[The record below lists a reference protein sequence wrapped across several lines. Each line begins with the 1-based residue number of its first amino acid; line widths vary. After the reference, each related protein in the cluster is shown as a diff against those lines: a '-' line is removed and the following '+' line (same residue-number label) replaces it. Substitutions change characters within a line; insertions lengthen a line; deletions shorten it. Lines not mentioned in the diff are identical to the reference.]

1 MSKQLAPYDMSQ
13 LEREFELEMGDSRG
27 GYSDDELERELE
39 TMVDDDQ
46 ENDTDTEYEY
56 DGDDTEYAY
65 DGDDAEYEY
74 DGDAEGEFEVYD
86 DEPASY
92 AERLYEFG
100 QREFEHEFELEAE
113 LDRVVDDMHREFF
126 LGGLIKKGFKS
137 AVKLAKNN
145 PMVKQLVD
153 KGLRAAAGF
162 IPGGGLALD
171 GLKMATGLL
180 GDGLKTRARSLASK
194 AVKGLKDEG
203 AHFGKDLAAKLGIN
217 PGNSKAQNMAALSKL
232 VDSLQRS
239 FEFAADHV
247 HAEVDDPIE
256 AERLA
261 GRAFEVGLNNV
272 LPNRAA
278 RRTPPVTAG
287 NISGKSASHGPG
299 TRVIHLREKPGT
311 EIEKIVIVIR
321 DTPGR

>member
-1 MSKQLAPYDMSQ
+1 MSKQYAPYDMSQ

-27 GYSDDELERELE
+27 GYSDDDLERELE
-39 TMVDDDQ
+39 DVIDDDQ
-46 ENDTDTEYEY
+46 EYDTDTEYEY
-56 DGDDTEYAY
+56 DGEDAGYEYDDQ
-65 DGDDAEYEY
+65 DAEYEY
-74 DGDAEGEFEVYD
+74 DEAEGEFEVYD
-86 DEPASY
+86 NEPASY

-126 LGGLIKKGFKS
+126 LGRLIKKGFKS

-194 AVKGLKDEG
+194 AVNGLKDEG
-203 AHFGKDLAAKLGIN
+203 AAFGKDLAAKLGIN
-217 PGNSKAQNMAALSKL
+217 PGNSKAQNMDALRKL
-232 VDSLQRS
+232 VDGLQRS
-239 FEFAADHV
+239 FEFAADHI
-247 HAEVDDPIE
+247 HEEVDDPIE

-261 GRAFEVGLNNV
+261 GRAFEAGLSTV
-272 LPNRAA
+272 LPKRGA
-278 RRTPPVTAG
+278 RRTPPVNAG
-287 NISGKSASHGPG
+287 PLSAKSGGHTPG